1 MPVAPVSMKVAEV
14 SWQAGTKGPCMK
26 NRSELLGAAARAAG
40 VAASTLLVSAVLA
53 AGASAQLLGPSPPW
67 TGVLPNGGAGVQ
79 IGPQGAKVEVDAG
92 DTGGVTAEAG
102 PGGIGVGLR
111 TSPKATPPAA
121 TPGDGGAPVSVP
133 GGPTRDPRS
142 GTTPAPGEQPAGGTP
157 RRSVTVAPG
166 DDRGAAAAREGDGG
180 PTDAT
185 GRDGARGETARRLD
199 AAAARGERADRGGVA
214 PVFDLVER
222 IPAAVRAGLVALAL
236 IAVALW
242 ALWVR
247 ARRRLD
253 HNAYV
258 DPGTGVAN
266 MAAFEQ
272 VLEREWQRAA
282 RYRRPLGLLLLD
294 LEQDG
299 PGRHLPGDREA
310 RWAVEGIDE
319 EVREADT
326 VARLAPGRFAVV
338 CPEAPAGSVETL
350 AHALELRMEARRLRC
365 RAGFAERRPEDA
377 SPADLVTRV
386 AAVLSEVGGR
396 PRPGGDASARP
407 AEVVPLARGRAAA

>member
-1 MPVAPVSMKVAEV
+1 MSMKVAEV

-40 VAASTLLVSAVLA
+40 VATSTLLVFAVLA
-53 AGASAQLLGPSPPW
+53 AGASAQLLGPGPPG
-67 TGVLPNGGAGVQ
+67 TGVLQNGGAGVQ

-121 TPGDGGAPVSVP
+121 GEPGAPVSVP

-166 DDRGAAAAREGDGG
+166 DDRGAAAAEGEGG
-180 PTDAT
+180 APASR
-185 GRDGARGETARRLD
+185 GRDGARGGETPRRLD
-199 AAAARGERADRGGVA
+199 AAAAREERADRGGVA

-236 IAVALW
+236 VAVALW

-253 HNAYV
+253 RNAYV

-299 PGRHLPGDREA
+299 PGRRLPGDREA
-310 RWAVEGIDE
+310 RWAVEGIDQ

-365 RAGFAERRPEDA
+365 RAGFAERRPEDS
-377 SPADLVTRV
+377 SPADLVTRA
-386 AAVLSEVGGR
+386 AAVLSEVGSR
-396 PRPGGDASARP
+396 PRPGGEPSAGP
-407 AEVVPLARGRAAA
+407 AEVVPLRRGRAAA

>member
-1 MPVAPVSMKVAEV
+1 MPVAPLSMKVAEV
-14 SWQAGTKGPCMK
+14 SWQAGTKGLCMK

-40 VAASTLLVSAVLA
+40 VAASALLVSAVLA
-53 AGASAQLLGPSPPW
+53 AGASAQLLGPPG
-67 TGVLPNGGAGVQ
+67 TGVLPNGGAGIQ

-121 TPGDGGAPVSVP
+121 GEPVSVP

-166 DDRGAAAAREGDGG
+166 DDQGAATAEGEGG
-180 PTDAT
+180 APAGR
-185 GRDGARGETARRLD
+185 GRDGERGGETPRRLD
-199 AAAARGERADRGGVA
+199 AAAARGERTDRGGVA

-236 IAVALW
+236 VAVALW

-247 ARRRLD
+247 GRRRLD
-253 HNAYV
+253 RNAYV

-294 LEQDG
+294 LEHDG
-299 PGRHLPGDREA
+299 PGRRLPGDREA
-310 RWAVEGIDE
+310 RWAVEGIDQ

-365 RAGFAERRPEDA
+365 RAGFAERRPEDS
-377 SPADLVTRV
+377 SPADLVTRA
-386 AAVLSEVGGR
+386 AAVLSEVGSR
-396 PRPGGDASARP
+396 PRPGGEPSPRP
-407 AEVVPLARGRAAA
+407 AEVVPLTRGRAAA

>member
-1 MPVAPVSMKVAEV
+1 
-14 SWQAGTKGPCMK
+14 MK
-26 NRSELLGAAARAAG
+26 NRSELLGTAARAAG
-40 VAASTLLVSAVLA
+40 VAASALLVSAVLA
-53 AGASAQLLGPSPPW
+53 SGASAQLLGPGPPG
-67 TGVLPNGGAGVQ
+67 TGVLQNGGAGVQ

-121 TPGDGGAPVSVP
+121 GEPGAPVSVP

-166 DDRGAAAAREGDGG
+166 DDRGAAAAEGEGG
-180 PTDAT
+180 APASR
-185 GRDGARGETARRLD
+185 GRDGARGGETPRRLD
-199 AAAARGERADRGGVA
+199 AAAAREERADRGGVA

-236 IAVALW
+236 VAVALW

-253 HNAYV
+253 RNAYV

-299 PGRHLPGDREA
+299 PGRRLPGDREA
-310 RWAVEGIDE
+310 RWAVEGIDQ

-365 RAGFAERRPEDA
+365 RAGFAERRPEDS
-377 SPADLVTRV
+377 SPADLVTRA
-386 AAVLSEVGGR
+386 AAVLSEMGSR
-396 PRPGGDASARP
+396 PRPGGEAPARP
-407 AEVVPLARGRAAA
+407 AEVVPLTRGRAAA